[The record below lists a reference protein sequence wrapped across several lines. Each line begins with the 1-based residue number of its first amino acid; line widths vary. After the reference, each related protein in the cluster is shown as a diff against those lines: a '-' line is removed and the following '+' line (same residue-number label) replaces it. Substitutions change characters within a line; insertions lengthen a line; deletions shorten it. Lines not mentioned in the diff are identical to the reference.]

1 MKKVKVSSSFTVYE
15 NISELPEIEQKV
27 MQKAINM
34 LDNVYAPYSGFY
46 VGSGVMT
53 KSGNIYGGCNQ
64 ENASYPLCI
73 CGERVALF
81 NAGANEPKTPITLL
95 AIVCHNPKKRIEMPV
110 SPCGACRQVISEFE
124 KRHNHPFPIILKGDS
139 DLIYRLD
146 SGAELLPFSFDSTY
160 L

>member
-1 MKKVKVSSSFTVYE
+1 MKSVEVTSSFTIYE
-15 NISELPEIEQKV
+15 NISELSEVEQAV
-27 MQKAINM
+27 MQKAIEM

-53 KSGNIYGGCNQ
+53 NSGSIYGGCNQ

-81 NAGANEPKTPITLL
+81 NAGANEPRTPIKVL
-95 AIVCHNPKKRIEMPV
+95 AIVCHNPNNKVEKPV
-110 SPCGACRQVISEFE
+110 SPCGACRQVIAEFE
-124 KRHNHPFPIILKGDS
+124 KRHNQTFPILLKGDS
-139 DLIYRLD
+139 EMIYKLE
-146 SGAELLPFSFDSTY
+146 SGSDLLPFGFDNSY

>member
-1 MKKVKVSSSFTVYE
+1 MKNVKVTSSFTIYD
-15 NISELPEIEQKV
+15 NISELPEVEQEV
-27 MQKAINM
+27 MQKAIEM

-53 KSGNIYGGCNQ
+53 NSGTIYGGCNQ

-81 NAGANEPKTPITLL
+81 NAGANEPKTPIKLL
-95 AIVCHNPKKRIEMPV
+95 AIVCHNPNKRVEKPV

-124 KRHNHPFPIILKGDS
+124 KRHDQSFPILLKGDS
-139 DLIYRLD
+139 DMIYRHE
-146 SGAELLPFSFDSTY
+146 SGNDLLPFSFDNTY